1 MKLLFYTQCAVIFAA
16 LYLMHP
22 DTAASQTRFHIELD
36 YHHNWGLGESGPN
49 YHFSR
54 RDMDMYGNSLHLTA
68 FYKVAK
74 RLSLGIG
81 MGADRY
87 ESPGYN
93 TFPLFVSGQY
103 QLLPVR
109 LPGGY
114 VYSNLGYGI
123 GSGGNVTKGWLWD
136 LGIGYKKMFRKHLG
150 LNFQLGYNLK
160 QFRGIP
166 TYDVVET
173 PDTEPG
179 FEVLY
184 LGEKNSLRHSVSVG
198 IGLIL

>member
-1 MKLLFYTQCAVIFAA
+1 M
-16 LYLMHP
+16 
-22 DTAASQTRFHIELD
+22 ELD
-36 YHHNWGLGESGPN
+36 YHYRWGLNESGYN

-54 RDMDMYGNSLHLTA
+54 SDMDMYGHSLHLTA

-81 MGADRY
+81 IGTDRY

-93 TFPLFVSGQY
+93 TFPLFVSGHY
-103 QLLPVR
+103 QPLPVR

-123 GSGGNVTKGWLWD
+123 GSGVSVTNGWLWD

-166 TYDVVET
+166 AYDVVET

-184 LGEKNSLRHSVSVG
+184 LGGKNSLRHSLSVG
-198 IGLIL
+198 VGLIL